1 MLDLPAVVSTVS
13 RWRLL
18 LAGAVAMAPHDGDAA
33 ALRHAP
39 GATPFTAPARFV
51 DLP

>member
-33 ALRHAP
+33 AP
-39 GATPFTAPARFV
+39 GATPFTAPACFV